1 MAHEII
7 RLGHHGDGIASGPIF
22 AARTLPGEI
31 IEGEVISDRISA
43 PKIITPSTDRV
54 APPCKHYKSCGGC
67 ALQHASDEF
76 VANWKTGV
84 VMAALQTHGLTADV
98 RQIITSAPQSRR
110 RAVFSARRT
119 KKGALI
125 GFHARAS
132 DVITET
138 PDCQLLKQE
147 LLTIIPVLREM
158 TVMGASRKSEIRF
171 TVTVSN
177 VGVDVSV
184 NGAKDLDA
192 QLQMTLA
199 ALATKSKI
207 ARLTWEGETVAETA
221 APYQLFDTNRVTPP
235 AGSFLQATKEG
246 EQALV
251 DTVVEYAAS
260 AKNIVDLFS
269 GCGTFS
275 LPLARIATV
284 HAIEG
289 QANMLAA
296 LDQGWR
302 QSKGLKCIVTETRD
316 LFRRPLTPDEL
327 NQFDTVVIDPPR
339 AGAQKQFEQIAIA
352 KPDRVI
358 AISCN
363 PTSFAKDAKT
373 MVEAGYNIGSIDV
386 IDQFRWSTHVELVT
400 CFTLS

>member
-31 IEGEVISDRISA
+31 IGGEVISDRISA

-119 KKGALI
+119 KKDALV

-132 DVITET
+132 GVITET
-138 PDCQLLKQE
+138 PDCMLLKPE
-147 LLTIIPVLREM
+147 LLMIIPALREM

-171 TVTVSN
+171 TVTASDAGLDVAVS
-177 VGVDVSV
+177 
-184 NGAKDLDA
+184 GAKDLDA
-192 QLQMTLA
+192 QLQMSLA
-199 ALATKSKI
+199 ALTAKNKI
-207 ARLTWEGETVAETA
+207 ARLTWGDEIIAEA
-221 APYQLFDTNRVTPP
+221 APPYQLFDTNRVVPP
-235 AGSFLQATKEG
+235 AGAFLQATKEG

-251 DTVVEYAAS
+251 DGVVKHTAS
-260 AKNIVDLFS
+260 AKNIVDLFA

-275 LPLARIATV
+275 LPLARIANV

-289 QANMLAA
+289 QADMLAA

-302 QSKGLKCIVTETRD
+302 QSNGLKRIITETRD

-386 IDQFRWSTHVELVT
+386 IDQFRWSTHIELVT

>member
-22 AARTLPGEI
+22 AARTLPGET
-31 IEGEVISDRISA
+31 IEGEVINDRISA
-43 PKIITPSTDRV
+43 PRIITPSTDRV

-119 KKGALI
+119 KKGALV

-138 PDCQLLKQE
+138 PDCMLLKPE
-147 LLTIIPVLREM
+147 LLAIIPALREM
-158 TVMGASRKSEIRF
+158 AVMGASRKSEIRF
-171 TVTVSN
+171 TVTASDAGLDVAVS
-177 VGVDVSV
+177 
-184 NGAKDLDA
+184 GAKDLDA
-192 QLQMTLA
+192 QLQMSLA
-199 ALATKSKI
+199 ALTAKNKI
-207 ARLTWEGETVAETA
+207 SRLTWGAEIIAEA
-221 APYQLFDTNRVTPP
+221 APPYQLFDTNRVVPP
-235 AGSFLQATKEG
+235 AGAFLQATKEG

-251 DTVVEYAAS
+251 DGVVKHAAS
-260 AKNIVDLFS
+260 AKNIVDLFA

-275 LPLARIATV
+275 LPLARIANV

-289 QANMLAA
+289 QADMLAA

-302 QSKGLKCIVTETRD
+302 QSNGLKRIITETRD

-373 MVEAGYNIGSIDV
+373 MVEAGYSIGPIDV

-400 CFTLS
+400 YFTLL

>member
-31 IEGEVISDRISA
+31 IEGEVINDRISA
-43 PKIITPSTDRV
+43 PRIITPSTDRV

-67 ALQHASDEF
+67 GLQHASDEF

-119 KKGALI
+119 KKGALV

-138 PDCQLLKQE
+138 PDCMLLKPE
-147 LLTIIPVLREM
+147 LLAIIPALREM
-158 TVMGASRKSEIRF
+158 AVMGASRKSEIRF
-171 TVTVSN
+171 TVTASDAGLD
-177 VGVDVSV
+177 VGVS
-184 NGAKDLDA
+184 GAKDLDA
-192 QLQMTLA
+192 QLQMSLA
-199 ALATKSKI
+199 ALTAKNKI
-207 ARLTWEGETVAETA
+207 SRLTWGGEIIAEA
-221 APYQLFDTNRVTPP
+221 APPYQLFDTNRVVPP
-235 AGSFLQATKEG
+235 AGAFLQATKEG

-251 DTVVEYAAS
+251 DGVVKHAAS
-260 AKNIVDLFS
+260 AKNIVDLFA

-275 LPLARIATV
+275 LPLARIANV

-289 QANMLAA
+289 QADMLAA

-302 QSKGLKCIVTETRD
+302 QSNGLKRIITETRD

-373 MVEAGYNIGSIDV
+373 MVEAGYSIGPIDV

-400 CFTLS
+400 YFTLL